1 MGTPEQ
7 YQMAQQQRDYNRNVE
22 AVKLTPMQQGNLM
35 LREAGTQL
43 GQTGMGLLGIQ
54 DPVLQKMT
62 MAQQLAGQF
71 DLTDPLGLS
80 DYSKAL
86 AKAGA
91 PDLALMAL
99 DKSLTLQ
106 KTKSAVE
113 SAGVKV
119 LADKA
124 DYYAKNPFALD
135 QEIEDARAV
144 GDTTKVTELSGL
156 KVKILDSV
164 NLARQKELA
173 AIGLVGAQTAAQYAQ
188 AKNLQAQAEAGKIS
202 VTSVPDKTGGATIIY
217 ADKTGKEVN
226 RIVVTNELMQTALGG
241 DKGADGKPK
250 PRTQEEANARLLNP
264 QAATNPAAAPA
275 QPVAAPVTPG
285 QAANSNTPN
294 PLAPNG
300 EYRAVYDPTF
310 LGIQQAIAQDPTR
323 LASDPEFMAAITKAR
338 NDRVEQL
345 RKQYGNM
352 VNFTGVL

>member
-7 YQMAQQQRDYNRNVE
+7 YQQASAQRDYNRNLE

-119 LADKA
+119 LSDKA

-173 AIGLVGAQTAAQYAQ
+173 SIALLGAQGDAQKAQ
-188 AKNLQAQAEAGKIS
+188 AKNLLAQAEAGKIS

-241 DKGADGKPK
+241 DKTAGGKPK
-250 PRTQEEANARLLNP
+250 PLTQDEVNQRLLNP

-275 QPVAAPVTPG
+275 QPTVAVPNSATVSGAWNDTSKTYDMSKDPDMQKISMVAA
-285 QAANSNTPN
+285 QNA
-294 PLAPNG
+294 
-300 EYRAVYDPTF
+300 D
-310 LGIQQAIAQDPTR
+310 R
-323 LASDPEFMAAITKAR
+323 LATDAQFREAIGRAQREREALIK
-338 NDRVEQL
+338 Q
-345 RKQYGNM
+345 QYGQMINIKY
-352 VNFTGVL
+352 